1 MRRLVT
7 YFPESNTA
15 PVERWQTEISESEIE
30 ELKRIACEYQNKHIY
45 INSCGNLCINYGR
58 FQNEIINGPQK
69 ERRE

>member
-30 ELKRIACEYQNKHIY
+30 ELKRIACEYQNKRIY
-45 INSCGNLCINYGR
+45 INSCVIFNLSFSFYWFTSR
-58 FQNEIINGPQK
+58 FLW
-69 ERRE
+69 